1 VLRWFNEDLSAAV
14 LGAYDLPGA
23 SDDVAGGGNIYRENT
38 DTGALQTL
46 TRSEEDP
53 IGQFDFL
60 EGPVWGVARDDSHVA
75 LVTST
80 RLLAQ
85 AAPGVPNVYDWSNG
99 SLRLAGILP
108 DGSVPSAGSELQPSP
123 NENTY
128 RATISKD
135 GSRIVFVSSA
145 TGNPQLYM
153 RIDGSRTVWVSQSEG
168 SIPVESPSEV
178 QLQDV
183 SEDASHILF
192 TTTSKL
198 LDSDT
203 NEGSDLYMYTDGPDP
218 EHEANLTQISNSGQ
232 VYDTLEGNPVV
243 GMSEDG
249 TKIYFQ
255 DDAARGLSVW
265 SEGVVHLISPNVG
278 RGGVAGTRISA
289 VDSPGV
295 ARVSTDGNAMAF
307 LSDGTREGD
316 HVHGLTGEVT
326 NEKVEMY
333 AYDASTDRLKCVS
346 CAPVGPTSAAATVEP
361 HTTDGTASMVIGG
374 LRPRFLT
381 SDGKRV
387 FFSTAE
393 SLVADDT
400 NGVADVYEYNFERDR
415 VSLVSSGS
423 GVEGTYFADASP
435 DGSDV
440 FITTSQVLLGR
451 DMDGLVDLYD
461 ARVNGGLPEP
471 PRTTDPCSGDGC
483 QGTLG
488 SLPAPSVFGT
498 FGIAGAGNEKIGATV
513 QSRTLTRSQKL
524 KRALRLCAKKSKR
537 QRRRCVNQAHKR
549 YGKSA
554 SKGGRGK

>member
-1 VLRWFNEDLSAAV
+1 
-14 LGAYDLPGA
+14 
-23 SDDVAGGGNIYRENT
+23 
-38 DTGALQTL
+38 
-46 TRSEEDP
+46 
-53 IGQFDFL
+53 
-60 EGPVWGVARDDSHVA
+60 
-75 LVTST
+75 
-80 RLLAQ
+80 
-85 AAPGVPNVYDWSNG
+85 
-99 SLRLAGILP
+99 
-108 DGSVPSAGSELQPSP
+108 
-123 NENTY
+123 
-128 RATISKD
+128 
-135 GSRIVFVSSA
+135 
-145 TGNPQLYM
+145 
-153 RIDGSRTVWVSQSEG
+153 
-168 SIPVESPSEV
+168 
-178 QLQDV
+178 
-183 SEDASHILF
+183 
-192 TTTSKL
+192 
-198 LDSDT
+198 
-203 NEGSDLYMYTDGPDP
+203 MYTDGPDP